1 MGFDRLRASLAGLPP
16 RRVAVAGA
24 ASPGVLAGLAL
35 ARDQGLAAPLLCGE
49 ETEIRAAAARAG
61 VDLAGMELCPA
72 SGADGA
78 ARAAVAL
85 VRNGAADVLLKGGV
99 PTPTFLRAVLDRAE
113 GLRGTGLLT
122 HLAAF
127 ELPAFKRPIFLT
139 DSGLVPYPDLEAK
152 VRILENALAF
162 LVRIGLPAPR
172 VALLAATEAP
182 DPSIP
187 ASVHASALRAMA
199 ARFAPAVVDGPMGL
213 DLALSPAA
221 AAAKGVDSPVAGRA
235 DLLLC
240 PDVVAG
246 NLLGKSFIHVGG
258 ARAAG
263 VVLGARCPVVML
275 SRADAPET
283 RVRSL
288 VLALAGAE

>member
-35 ARDQGLAAPLLCGE
+35 ARDQGLAMPLLCGE
-49 ETEIRAAAARAG
+49 EPAIRAAAAQEG
-61 VDLAGMELCPA
+61 IDLGGMEVCPA
-72 SGADGA
+72 SGPEAA

-85 VRNGAADVLLKGGV
+85 VREGAADVLLKGHV
-99 PTPTFLRAVLDRAE
+99 PTPAFLRAVLDRVS
-113 GLRGTGLLT
+113 GLRCGALLT

-127 ELPAFKRPIFLT
+127 EIPALDRVVFLT
-139 DSGLVPYPDLEAK
+139 DSGMIPFPDLETKA
-152 VRILENALAF
+152 RILENAVAYLA
-162 LVRIGLPAPR
+162 RIGIPAPH
-172 VALLAATEAP
+172 VALLAANEEV
-182 DPSIP
+182 DPAIP
-187 ASVHASALRAMA
+187 ASADAAALRAMA
-199 ARFAPAVVDGPMGL
+199 TRFAPAVTDGPLGL

-246 NLLGKSFIHVGG
+246 NLLGKSFIYVGG

-275 SRADAPET
+275 SRADTPDT